1 MTIRI
6 EIKTDQLT
14 PRQITS
20 KQGPNIGKTMT
31 FHEQEAWVLLPGA
44 DGKPRP
50 YPQRIV
56 LNIDCDRGQVA
67 YPAGVYTLSDGA
79 FFVNRFGS
87 LELGRIQLLPVAAQ
101 PQRVA

>member
-1 MTIRI
+1 MSIRI
-6 EIKTDQLT
+6 EIKSEQLT
-14 PRQITS
+14 PRQITP
-20 KQGPNIGKTMT
+20 KQGPNVGKIMT

-56 LNIDCDRGQVA
+56 LNVDADKGQKA
-67 YPAGVYTLSDGA
+67 YAPGVYTLSDSA

-87 LELGRIQLLPVAAQ
+87 LELGRILLVAVAAQ